1 MSTIIPEVV
10 DTPQIKTAEF
20 VEWIKY
26 SYNTSTNSYESTRYT
41 FSSSYKDEVFEVDGV
56 DQTFEC
62 LGGLLQIGTNQRDL
76 KVTGFDTSIMLMGI
90 DPAEIYRVVDRNTKG
105 SQIRIWRGFYNDN
118 YILTNT
124 YLRFTGIVTSYSTD
138 EDYQILEN
146 TTNLILNCS
155 ATKYVLENLF
165 SGRKTNS
172 ESWKQRYPNDT
183 SMDNVVPLAGVSF
196 DFGKKV

>member
-1 MSTIIPEVV
+1 
-10 DTPQIKTAEF
+10 
-20 VEWIKY
+20 
-26 SYNTSTNSYESTRYT
+26 
-41 FSSSYKDEVFEVDGV
+41 
-56 DQTFEC
+56 
-62 LGGLLQIGTNQRDL
+62 
-76 KVTGFDTSIMLMGI
+76 MGI